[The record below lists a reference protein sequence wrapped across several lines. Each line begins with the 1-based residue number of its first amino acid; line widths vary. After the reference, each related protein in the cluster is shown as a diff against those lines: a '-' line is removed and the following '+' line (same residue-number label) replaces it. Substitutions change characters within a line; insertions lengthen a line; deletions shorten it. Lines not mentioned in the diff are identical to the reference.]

1 MSVLLF
7 YPLAITFILF
17 FAKKRG
23 EWAEIWDGSFYDMA
37 VNRQQIRKSIN
48 FEDISMKFGADLIIN
63 SSLTGKLND
72 NNFKQN
78 KLA

>member
-37 VNRQQIRKSIN
+37 VNRQ
-48 FEDISMKFGADLIIN
+48 
-63 SSLTGKLND
+63 
-72 NNFKQN
+72 
-78 KLA
+78 